1 MKIIKKIR
9 KFDIGFLKIKPRW
22 NNIFITLTDVSGKVL
37 LAKHAGI
44 LKFKGTKKRTP
55 YIASLVLK
63 DIISKLRNLNFYFK
77 GFVIQLTGALRNRS
91 FKNII
96 EQLFELKLKNIFYLQ
111 YIIKRTHNGLR
122 KKKKRRL

>member
-1 MKIIKKIR
+1 MKIIKKTR
-9 KFDIGFLKIKPRW
+9 RFRIGYLKIKPRL

-63 DIISKLRNLNFYFK
+63 DIIFTLKNLNFNFK
-77 GFVIQLTGALRNRS
+77 GFIVQMSGALRNRS
-91 FKNII
+91 FKNIV
-96 EQLFELKLKNIFYLQ
+96 EQLFELNIKNIFYLR
-111 YIIKRTHNGLR
+111 YIVKRTHNGLR

>member
-9 KFDIGFLKIKPRW
+9 RFDIGYLKIKPRL
-22 NNIFITLTDVSGKVL
+22 NNIFITLTDTSGKVL

-63 DIISKLRNLNFYFK
+63 DIIFNLRNLNFKFK
-77 GFVIQLTGALRNRS
+77 GFIIQMTGALRNRS

-96 EQLFELKLKNIFYLQ
+96 EQLFELNVNNIFFLQ
-111 YIIKRTHNGLR
+111 YIVRRTHNGLR
-122 KKKKRRL
+122 RKKKRRL